1 MNERFAGPVHRPG
14 DPGYDANRRSL
25 NPAVDARPALVVEAA
40 GVADVRTA
48 LAVARRHDLP
58 FSVQATGHG
67 THAPNDGGVLV
78 RTGAM
83 AAVLVDPDRRIAR
96 VGPGARW
103 RSVLAAAAPFG
114 LAPLSGSAP
123 DVGVTGYTL
132 GGGVGWL
139 SRRYGFAADSVL
151 RAEVLTADGRTVT
164 ASPDSNPDLFWAL
177 RGGGGTF
184 GVVTSLEFRLHPV
197 AEVIAGAAYFDAD
210 RAAETLAWYRDW
222 AATAPDEISTAV
234 LLRRM
239 PDAPEV
245 PAAVRGRRVLV
256 VKVMSAGDADRARCL
271 LRPLWDVAGPAIVD
285 EVRPVPYA
293 RASMGGT
300 PARYLDLVPALPD
313 PVIRALVGANTGAHT
328 DGLVPSVEIRH
339 WGGAMAAAGPDAG
352 PVGHR
357 HLPFSIIMDADVP
370 AVAATLRPYGSGGTF
385 LNFVADPGRTAS
397 AYTAANLRRLRAV
410 KAAYDPDNVFRV
422 GHTIAPAGRPARA
435 AAN

>member
-1 MNERFAGPVHRPG
+1 
-14 DPGYDANRRSL
+14 
-25 NPAVDARPALVVEAA
+25 
-40 GVADVRTA
+40 
-48 LAVARRHDLP
+48 
-58 FSVQATGHG
+58 
-67 THAPNDGGVLV
+67 
-78 RTGAM
+78 
-83 AAVLVDPDRRIAR
+83 
-96 VGPGARW
+96 
-103 RSVLAAAAPFG
+103 
-114 LAPLSGSAP
+114 
-123 DVGVTGYTL
+123 
-132 GGGVGWL
+132 
-139 SRRYGFAADSVL
+139 
-151 RAEVLTADGRTVT
+151 
-164 ASPDSNPDLFWAL
+164 
-177 RGGGGTF
+177 
-184 GVVTSLEFRLHPV
+184 
-197 AEVIAGAAYFDAD
+197 
-210 RAAETLAWYRDW
+210 
-222 AATAPDEISTAV
+222 
-234 LLRRM
+234 
-239 PDAPEV
+239 
-245 PAAVRGRRVLV
+245 VLV